1 VLRLPSRQTFK
12 AHLNAN
18 GFGLT
23 SADGYPV
30 EPTEFMFS
38 TTK

>member
-1 VLRLPSRQTFK
+1 VLRLPSRQTIK
-12 AHLNAN
+12 ACRNAN

-23 SADGYPV
+23 SADGYPI
-30 EPTEFMFS
+30 EPTEFMLS